1 MRKQMIK
8 GYESWLENCTDA
20 ELKDEL
26 LSIKGDEEKINDRFY
41 CELTFGTGG
50 LRGEI
55 GAGANRMN
63 IYTVGKATQGLAD
76 YLKQAF
82 EQPSVAIS
90 HDNRKNSDIFADHAA
105 AILAANGVKVYM
117 YPVLEP
123 TPMLSYATRYFNC
136 SGGIMITASHNP
148 AVYNGYKVYGPDGCQ
163 ITDEAAHAIEEC
175 INLVDIFDGIT
186 IAPLDELVRSGK
198 IEYIGDECIESYQQM
213 IAKLAPGSEEKAAAL
228 SIVYT
233 PLNGTGRVPVQEAL
247 RRAGFNNVTIVKEQ
261 EMPDPAFPTC
271 PYPNPEIREALE
283 LGIQKMKETGADL
296 LLATDPD
303 CDRVGTAV
311 WDHGELRLMTGNEIG
326 VLLMD
331 YVCKNR
337 IETCTMPKDP
347 VMVKTIVT
355 TEQAEGIAA
364 HYGIEL
370 RDVLTGFKYI
380 GEQIGLL
387 EKEGHPERYLL
398 GFEESYGYLSGTEV
412 RDKDGVNAALLICR
426 MTADWKARGLSLADA
441 LRDVQKRFGAYEQ
454 GLESITFRGE
464 NGMKEMKRIMEC
476 LRKDPPKS
484 IMGLVLTRVEDY
496 LQKTSVDVVTGE
508 VTPITLPTSNVL
520 KFRFGKEATL
530 VARPSGTEPK
540 LKLYYAV
547 SADTDP
553 MAVEKLKQFKAA
565 VRPMIDSL

>member
-1 MRKQMIK
+1 MIK

-20 ELKDEL
+20 ELKNEL

-175 INLVDIFDGIT
+175 INRVDIFDGIT

-283 LGIQKMKETGADL
+283 LGIRKMKETGADL

-337 IETCTMPKDP
+337 IETGTMPKDP

-398 GFEESYGYLSGTEV
+398 GFEESYGYLSGTDV

-484 IMGLVLTRVEDY
+484 IMGLALTRVEDY

-553 MAVEKLKQFKAA
+553 LAVEKLKQFKAA

>member
-1 MRKQMIK
+1 MIK

-20 ELKDEL
+20 ELKNEL

-175 INLVDIFDGIT
+175 INRVDIFDGIT

-283 LGIQKMKETGADL
+283 LGIRKMKETGADL

-337 IETCTMPKDP
+337 METGTMPKDP

-398 GFEESYGYLSGTEV
+398 GFEESYGYLSGTDV

-484 IMGLVLTRVEDY
+484 IMGLALTRVEDY

-553 MAVEKLKQFKAA
+553 LAVEKLKQFKAA

>member
-1 MRKQMIK
+1 MIK

-20 ELKDEL
+20 ELKNEL

-175 INLVDIFDGIT
+175 INRVDIFDGIT

-283 LGIQKMKETGADL
+283 LGIRKMKETGADL

-337 IETCTMPKDP
+337 METGTMPKDP

-398 GFEESYGYLSGTEV
+398 GFEESYGYLSGTDV

-484 IMGLVLTRVEDY
+484 IMGLALTRVEDY

-530 VARPSGTEPK
+530 VARPSDTEPK

-553 MAVEKLKQFKAA
+553 LAVEKLKQFKAA